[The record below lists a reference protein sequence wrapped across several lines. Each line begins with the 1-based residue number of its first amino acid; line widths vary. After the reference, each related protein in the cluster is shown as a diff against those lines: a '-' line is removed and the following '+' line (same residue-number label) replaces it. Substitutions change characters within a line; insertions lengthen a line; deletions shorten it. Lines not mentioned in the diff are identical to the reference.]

1 MVLEYL
7 DRIRKAGY
15 SDSEILGALV
25 STMSEAEA
33 IEKFE
38 IIIDAFNIVNKEAT
52 ADSQELNLTN
62 YQVDSLARSLFL
74 EPEFETCWFDDADP
88 HALVDLITRT
98 VQKKYPKYSNIEKT
112 VSRVFDSI
120 TNMLR
125 AK

>member
-1 MVLEYL
+1 MVLDYL

-33 IEKFE
+33 AEKFE

-52 ADSQELNLTN
+52 ADSQELLTK

-88 HALVDLITRT
+88 HALIDLITRI
-98 VQKKYPKYSNIEKT
+98 VQKKYPNYSNIEKT

-120 TNMLR
+120 TDMLR